1 MPPPVPM
8 LDVAAPRDCVDRENL
23 ENEICTA
30 AHPDSKVAAMRS
42 LWEHRTARDA
52 SQQRGRSS
60 SASAYNV
67 TVGRGRSN
75 SREALGR
82 SSSDLDAQRR
92 RCSLS
97 QTEKVR
103 ESCVKRLQR
112 EEEATKR
119 YTRGLDDLIKQLAGG
134 GGDVDA
140 EVDCSVADGDSCLS
154 DSAAEDVEG
163 SPATKLCREMSK
175 SNRACWRSQ
184 RHLTKVVMKVLA
196 MDIAVQPS
204 ASPAPA
210 SAAESPI
217 VLEAPLIPSVPLI
230 APSAYREIAPSLSL
244 AGDINWRQLLTSA
257 ATEPLPLPQVLPPLS
272 LPDLKG
278 LVATP
283 PILGDFKSPP
293 TTPQPEEEAEGPLP
307 KKSGVEEQI
316 IPDKSKLLEAEEAS
330 LAAKLG
336 GEKEKG
342 SRNSTQS
349 VAEPD
354 HEPKFFGRSPRDPN
368 DELSSSTEQPS
379 LESPGGATSSN
390 SFARPSA
397 TGLVTETE
405 PEEMVVTE
413 ADSSMNSSGIA
424 EGAGDDDSIE
434 EEAECE
440 VSANIDEVSE
450 DYSQIRPCED
460 GMQRMCTMLQAIEQG
475 ELKRELYIM
484 VPDGMGADRKVTFSF
499 ENKSHEVAVPEG
511 YEVGQQVL
519 ITLSNRP
526 FLERTA
532 ALALRR
538 GHPQPE
544 FPDRWSI
551 IDNLRHSL
559 RNDKDSS
566 HLEEPEFRHRY
577 NMYMLLRG
585 RCGAPLLPFTVEE
598 EPADIAEALQA

>member
-1 MPPPVPM
+1 
-8 LDVAAPRDCVDRENL
+8 
-23 ENEICTA
+23 
-30 AHPDSKVAAMRS
+30 
-42 LWEHRTARDA
+42 
-52 SQQRGRSS
+52 
-60 SASAYNV
+60 
-67 TVGRGRSN
+67 
-75 SREALGR
+75 
-82 SSSDLDAQRR
+82 
-92 RCSLS
+92 
-97 QTEKVR
+97 
-103 ESCVKRLQR
+103 
-112 EEEATKR
+112 
-119 YTRGLDDLIKQLAGG
+119 
-134 GGDVDA
+134 
-140 EVDCSVADGDSCLS
+140 
-154 DSAAEDVEG
+154 
-163 SPATKLCREMSK
+163 
-175 SNRACWRSQ
+175 
-184 RHLTKVVMKVLA
+184 
-196 MDIAVQPS
+196 VQ
-204 ASPAPA
+204 
-210 SAAESPI
+210 
-217 VLEAPLIPSVPLI
+217 
-230 APSAYREIAPSLSL
+230 
-244 AGDINWRQLLTSA
+244 QLLRRWWRPQDLLHAS
-257 ATEPLPLPQVLPPLS
+257 ENSKLPQVLPPLS

-413 ADSSMNSSGIA
+413 ADSSLNSSGIA
-424 EGAGDDDSIE
+424 EGAGDDDSVE

>member
-8 LDVAAPRDCVDRENL
+8 LDGAAPRDCVDRENL

-134 GGDVDA
+134 GRDVD

-413 ADSSMNSSGIA
+413 ADSSLNSSGIA
-424 EGAGDDDSIE
+424 EGAGDDDSVE

-511 YEVGQQVL
+511 YE
-519 ITLSNRP
+519 
-526 FLERTA
+526 A
-532 ALALRR
+532 
-538 GHPQPE
+538 
-544 FPDRWSI
+544 
-551 IDNLRHSL
+551 
-559 RNDKDSS
+559 
-566 HLEEPEFRHRY
+566 
-577 NMYMLLRG
+577 
-585 RCGAPLLPFTVEE
+585 
-598 EPADIAEALQA
+598 